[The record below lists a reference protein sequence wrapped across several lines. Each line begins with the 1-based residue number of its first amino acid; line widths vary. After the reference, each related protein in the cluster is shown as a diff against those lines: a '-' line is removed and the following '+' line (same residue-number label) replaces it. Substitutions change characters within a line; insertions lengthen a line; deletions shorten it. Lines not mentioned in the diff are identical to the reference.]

1 MLKQKIK
8 AFFNPEWYQGW
19 NKKRSYFEGWYF
31 KMVNASGSRAM
42 ALIPGIAM
50 DAKGVQ
56 HAFVQVLDGT
66 HKKTVYHKFDAVEFI
81 PATNRFE
88 VAVGK
93 NRFSDQELYVALD
106 QCKGIVQFKGLVPWP
121 KPFYSPGIMGP
132 FAYVPK
138 MECYHGIVSMDH
150 ALEGSLELN
159 GEQIDFTGGRGY
171 IEKDWGHSF
180 PSAYIW
186 LQTNHFSEEGI
197 SLKASVARVPWMGTA
212 FVGFIAGFWFRGK
225 LIRFTTY
232 NLSKLVHCQ
241 ADKHRVHLQLQNP
254 YYSLDIE
261 IEREEATVLAA
272 PILGLMDGRIEET
285 MYARTKIVL
294 KEKRSG
300 RLLYEGVGMNTGLE
314 VAGDIK
320 TLIK

>member
-1 MLKQKIK
+1 MLTQKLR

-19 NKKRSYFEGWYF
+19 TKKRSYFEGWYF
-31 KMVNASGSRAM
+31 KLVNASGSRAM

-66 HKKTVYHKFDAVEFI
+66 HKKTVYHKFKAGEFI
-81 PATNRFE
+81 PASNRFE

-93 NRFSDQELYVALD
+93 NRFSDQELQVALD
-106 QCKGIVQFKGLVPWP
+106 QCVGKIRFKQLVPWP

-132 FAYVPK
+132 FAYVPR

-186 LQTNHFSEEGI
+186 LQTNHFSEEDI

-212 FVGFIAGFWFRGK
+212 FVGFIAGCWFRGK
-225 LIRFTTY
+225 LIQFTTY
-232 NLSKLVHCQ
+232 NLSKLIYCR
-241 ADKHRVHLQLQNP
+241 ADQHQVHLQLQNP
-254 YYSLDIE
+254 SYSLDIE
-261 IEREEATVLAA
+261 VERGEATALAA
-272 PILGLMDGRIEET
+272 PILGLMEGRIEET
-285 MYARTKIVL
+285 MYARTKVVL

-314 VAGDIK
+314 VAGDVQ